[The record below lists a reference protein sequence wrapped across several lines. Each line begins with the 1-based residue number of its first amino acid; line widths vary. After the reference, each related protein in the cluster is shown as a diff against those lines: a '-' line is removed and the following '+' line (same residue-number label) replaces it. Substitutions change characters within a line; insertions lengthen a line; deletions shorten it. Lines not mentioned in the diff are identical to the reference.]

1 MRAASLF
8 LIFVLVKLAVLSGHS
23 FPLSAW
29 AVAAYF
35 WQDALVALLFAVL
48 EWSLPS
54 RAVWVLYGMIAL
66 YTTVN
71 IPVGRAL
78 ATPLTRPMLRA
89 ARGPLSASF
98 LLYITWVNL
107 ALMLAALAAAA
118 FLPKL
123 LRRSGGRFWAAA
135 GFLMVATGPAAA
147 ARVDT
152 VGWDRN
158 VLLAVL
164 SRTHVESR
172 AGAGDWRQSQFP
184 EPAEEDLSYLRGS
197 ARGRN
202 VIMISLESTAAQY
215 LPLYGGAYEVTPNLD
230 AFTQSAV
237 VFDNAY
243 AVYPESIKGL
253 HSVLCSAFPAFGS
266 VAEDYEKVPCRSIA
280 QVLAEAGYRTA
291 MFHSGRFEYL
301 GMESV
306 IRNRGFQTLEDAG
319 DIGGNHNS
327 SFGVDEPSTGARM
340 LAWIDRLPKDQPF
353 FLTYLPIAG
362 HHPYDTPERGPF
374 PDADEIGRYRNALH
388 YGDVSL
394 GTLFDGLRAR
404 GLDRNTLWVIYGDH
418 GEAFGQHEGNY
429 AHTFFLYEENVHVPF
444 LIVMPGEL
452 RNRSR
457 ASKIVSLVDTAPT
470 VLDLLGIGSPGGYQG
485 VSMLDAQSRMALF
498 FTDYSLGILGLR
510 DGPWKFTY
518 ETGSGRSRMFNLG
531 SDPQEKVDLAPANEN
546 RAQAYRAAVR
556 EWIGAQGPR

>member
-1 MRAASLF
+1 MRANPAMKAVSLF
-8 LIFVLVKLAVLSGHS
+8 LIFMLAKLAVLSGHS
-23 FPLSAW
+23 VPLSAW
-29 AVAAYF
+29 ALAAYF

-54 RAVWVLYGMIAL
+54 RAVWILYGMIAL

-98 LLYITWVNL
+98 LVCITWTN
-107 ALMLAALAAAA
+107 MLLVLLVLAAAA
-118 FLPKL
+118 FLPNL

-135 GFLMVATGPAAA
+135 GVLVVATGPMAA

-164 SRTHVESR
+164 SRTHVDSR
-172 AGAGDWRQSQFP
+172 ASGGDWRQSRFP
-184 EPAEEDLSYLRGS
+184 QPAEEDLSYLRGS
-197 ARGRN
+197 AKGRN

-215 LPLYGGAYEVTPNLD
+215 LPLYGGAYDVTPNLD
-230 AFTQSAV
+230 AFTQNAI

-327 SFGVDEPSTGARM
+327 SFGVDEPSTVARI
-340 LAWIDRLPKDQPF
+340 LSWIDCLPKDQRF

-362 HHPYDTPERGPF
+362 HHPYDTPQRGPF

-418 GEAFGQHEGNY
+418 GEAFGQHQGNY
-429 AHTFFLYEENVHVPF
+429 
-444 LIVMPGEL
+444 
-452 RNRSR
+452 S
-457 ASKIVSLVDTAPT
+457 
-470 VLDLLGIGSPGGYQG
+470 
-485 VSMLDAQSRMALF
+485 
-498 FTDYSLGILGLR
+498 
-510 DGPWKFTY
+510 
-518 ETGSGRSRMFNLG
+518 
-531 SDPQEKVDLAPANEN
+531 
-546 RAQAYRAAVR
+546 
-556 EWIGAQGPR
+556 